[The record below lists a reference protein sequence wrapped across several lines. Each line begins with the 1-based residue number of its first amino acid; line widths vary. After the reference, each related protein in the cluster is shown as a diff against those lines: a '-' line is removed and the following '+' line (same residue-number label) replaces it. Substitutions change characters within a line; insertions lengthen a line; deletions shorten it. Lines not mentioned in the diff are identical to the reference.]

1 MIFYPNFFRF
11 HLILGFFN
19 RKLQISNVKKLQ
31 KDLIRVNIVS
41 KHKNLIK
48 LIVLVALIAAVLT
61 GVLRFHFQVTKSRT
75 VKFPE
80 YLGNLTADYTASIM
94 FSKVLLLQESYS
106 YHVNAYRYKILYR
119 LWNAPVTI
127 KKEAFPCIVLKLI
140 GDGEN
145 IIYFNYSHIYVSNL
159 SAFNIVKRL
168 TKRNELGIICNQYPE
183 RGKLFKNGS
192 YSLSAFYEVYPP
204 IQTDGR
210 YDHVNLKL
218 ADKHV
223 SYTSVKIYIYDP
235 NNTVLKIYPHMKEY
249 SLKKIKN
256 GWLIESNSSS
266 GPIGVEFLLKHGAI
280 KGFYQNVSNVLSL
293 VGKAGSAGFGGGM
306 IGGR

>member
-1 MIFYPNFFRF
+1 M
-11 HLILGFFN
+11 
-19 RKLQISNVKKLQ
+19 
-31 KDLIRVNIVS
+31 S

-75 VKFPE
+75 VKSPE
-80 YLGNLTADYTASIM
+80 YPGNLTADYTASIM
-94 FSKVLLLQESYS
+94 FSKVLLLQESCN

-127 KKEAFPCIVLKLI
+127 KKEDFPCIVPRGI
-140 GDGEN
+140 GDDGN
-145 IIYFNYSHIYVSNL
+145 IVYIRYNSHIYVSNPIAL
-159 SAFNIVKRL
+159 KIVKKLAR
-168 TKRNELGIICNQYPE
+168 KNELGIICNQYPE
-183 RGKLFKNGS
+183 RGRLFKNGS
-192 YSLSAFYEVYPP
+192 YSLSVFYEVYPP

-210 YDHVNLKL
+210 YDRVNLKL

-223 SYTSVKIYIYDP
+223 PYTSVKIYIYDP

-256 GWLIESNSSS
+256 GWLIESNFSS

-280 KGFYQNVSNVLSL
+280 EGFYQNVSNVLSL
-293 VGKAGSAGFGGGM
+293 VGKAGSAGFGGGV
-306 IGGR
+306 IGGI